1 MGGGD
6 CQHLSVSGLSAI
18 GVSYP
23 TKLTLVSPK
32 TDVVGKPIKITGAV
46 TNGPFGQF
54 SVCVKKFDAAHPKG
68 VALRTIALPENGF
81 FSFTDTPSVV
91 GTTYDGAFDGVDII
105 PSASATTTV
114 IVTK

>member
-1 MGGGD
+1 M
-6 CQHLSVSGLSAI
+6 SGLSAI

-32 TDVVGKPIKITGAV
+32 TDVVGKSIKITGAV

-54 SVCVKKFDAAHPKG
+54 SVYVTKIDSAHPKG

-91 GTTYDGAFDGVDII
+91 GKTTYDVAFDGVDII
-105 PSASATTTV
+105 PSAAATATV
-114 IVTK
+114 IVTE